1 LAARRGGSNATAH
14 GPVVVLVMDRDAV
27 PQYVTMV
34 RELRAAGIRAELYTG
49 TSGMKAQMK
58 YADKRASPIAV
69 IEGSDER
76 AKGVVTLKN
85 LVLGAQHAKEITDRS
100 EWAKGADAQVT
111 IARADLVHGVKTM
124 LGKLS

>member
-1 LAARRGGSNATAH
+1 
-14 GPVVVLVMDRDAV
+14 MDKDAV

-34 RELRAAGIRAELYTG
+34 RELRAAGIRTELYTG

-76 AKGVVTLKN
+76 AQGVVTLKN
-85 LVLGAQHAKEITDRS
+85 LILGAEQAKEIRDRS

-111 IARADLVHGVKTM
+111 IPRTELVQGVKTM